1 MKHTKHKLLSSIAT
15 LFVCLAMF
23 IGSTYA
29 WFTDSASTGV
39 NKIQAGDLD
48 IVLEYYDSSTTS
60 WKEVNDTT
68 KLFDDNALWEPGH
81 TEVAYLHI
89 KNAGTL
95 DLKYKMNVNIPSE
108 TGSINQ
114 KGDPFKLS
122 DFLVFGKIS
131 MASAT
136 SFYTKDADGRAD
148 ARADAGTTMGLS
160 SWTEAGNLYAAPA
173 PSGSVNEEYVALVI
187 YMPETVGNVANH
199 KKGTAAPSIQLGVNI
214 VATQLNSESDSYGND
229 YDKDA
234 TTYPDPVYPLGFT
247 EDSFDANRVA
257 VDDKGTFYSSFQEA
271 MDVVGDNGA
280 IYLKENGTVDFA
292 THLNVTKNITIYGN
306 GTDFSGKD
314 ISIGTYA
321 APQNTETTVNIYNA
335 KNLVVWGQPD
345 GTREDVWNVNFY
357 NCSNNN
363 YNFLMYRGNE
373 TGKAKLNLTMTNCSA
388 EGFYDSIVHTS
399 ADGSIV
405 IKNCTFKNNCAPINI
420 AHKQTGSLKVSVQD
434 SKFVNCG
441 KVNPDNDYFAP
452 ARFVNNSQ
460 TGSLNVSL
468 KNNTFTGT
476 VGTNG
481 DILLGD
487 YRTGKASHKVT
498 AEIVTTD
505 PVMVKSSQNSAY
517 SYAGGTIVIPV
528 VEAASQEEL
537 VSAIENSEIGSVK
550 LGSGNYTLY
559 NVENTKTTNTS
570 LTVEGAGKDSTVFT
584 VGNMAVTDANSEGS
598 SDYSYEG
605 SEVTFKDL
613 TVSVGTGNYK
623 GFVRAKSLYFENCKI
638 VGRGSYWGVGKVV
651 FKNCEFADN
660 AGDYNLWTYA
670 GTDFTFEGC
679 TFNSSD
685 GKFVN
690 AYKEQRVDSKLD
702 FINCQFNYTGSG
714 TPTKPAVCLKSYTE
728 IIWNVTFTN
737 CTSSAATDS
746 GTSSNLYSIESGMN
760 AGTTVKIDN
769 SVVWE
774 NGAKK

>member
-1 MKHTKHKLLSSIAT
+1 MQTNRNSTRRSLLVSATALILSIAMLVGT
-15 LFVCLAMF
+15 TF
-23 IGSTYA
+23 A
-29 WFTDSASTGV
+29 WFTDSASTDV
-39 NKIQAGDLD
+39 NKIKAGNLD
-48 IVLEYYDSSTTS
+48 VQLLMYDGT
-60 WKEVNDTT
+60 ENDYIDISN
-68 KLFDDNALWEPGH
+68 DDRAIFGEGSIAQNNNAETRWEPGK
-81 TEVAYLHI
+81 TQVAYLAI
-89 KNAGTL
+89 KNNGNLA
-95 DLKYKMNVNIPSE
+95 LKYKVALDVTNVSNNLYEVMEYAITPDATNTNPVTAWTSGNSVVE
-108 TGSINQ
+108 GTQVVATDVSLPVGATH
-114 KGDPFKLS
+114 KFALS
-122 DFLVFGKIS
+122 VHMKE
-131 MASAT
+131 
-136 SFYTKDADGRAD
+136 
-148 ARADAGTTMGLS
+148 
-160 SWTEAGNLYAAPA
+160 EAGNTYQN
-173 PSGSVNEEYVALVI
+173 GEVNFDL
-187 YMPETVGNVANH
+187 TVY
-199 KKGTAAPSIQLGVNI
+199 
-214 VATQLNSESDSYGND
+214 ATQDTVENDSYGND

-234 TTYPDPVYPLGFT
+234 TYPVYPLGFT
-247 EDSFDANRVA
+247 EDSFAADKVA
-257 VDDKGTFYSSFQEA
+257 VDDKGTFYSSFEEA
-271 MDVVGDNGA
+271 MDGVEDNGA

-321 APQNTETTVNIYNA
+321 EPNNTETTVNIYNA
-335 KNLVVWGQPD
+335 KNLVVWGEPKI
-345 GTREDVWNVNFY
+345 REDVWNVNFY

-363 YNFLMYRGNE
+363 YNFLMYRGKE

-388 EGFYDSIVHTS
+388 EGFSDSIVHTS

-420 AHKQTGSLKVSVQD
+420 AHKQTGSLEVSVQD

-441 KVNPDNDYFAP
+441 KVNPADDYFAP

-498 AEIVTTD
+498 AEIETTD
-505 PVMVKSSQNSAY
+505 PVMVKSSQNPAY

-528 VEAASQEEL
+528 VQAGSQEEL
-537 VSAIENSEIGSVK
+537 VSAIKNSEIGSVK
-550 LGSGNYTLY
+550 LGSGTYTLY
-559 NVENTKTTNTS
+559 NVEPTKTKNTS

-584 VGNMAVTDANSEGS
+584 AGDMTVTNANGEGS
-598 SDYSYEG
+598 SDYSYDG

-660 AGDYNLWTYA
+660 PGDYNLWTYA
-670 GTDFTFEGC
+670 GTDVTFEGC
-679 TFNSSD
+679 TFNSSV

-702 FINCQFNYTGSG
+702 FINCQFNYTSSG
-714 TPTKPAVCLKSYTE
+714 TPEKPAVCLKSDTG

-737 CTSSAATDS
+737 CTSNAATDS
-746 GTSSNLYSIESGMN
+746 GTGSNLYSIQDGMN
-760 AGTTVKIDN
+760 PGTTVKINN

>member
-1 MKHTKHKLLSSIAT
+1 MNNTKTTKRALLSSVT
-15 LFVCLAMF
+15 AMLICVAML
-23 IGSTYA
+23 IGTTFA
-29 WFTDSASTGV
+29 WFTDSASTAV
-39 NKIQAGDLD
+39 NKIQAGKLQ
-48 IVLEYYDSSTTS
+48 IGLEMKDDSGNWVDAEGKTLQF
-60 WKEVNDTT
+60 KVNSQIPAEGTQI
-68 KLFDDNALWEPGH
+68 LWEPGC
-81 TEVAYLHI
+81 TYELPALRVVNKGNLA
-89 KNAGTL
+89 
-95 DLKYKMNVNIPSE
+95 LKYKIVISGIKGSAKLNNVIE
-108 TGSINQ
+108 WTINDAALESDHHLAAGAVSDALTI
-114 KGDPFKLS
+114 KGHMQES
-122 DFLVFGKIS
+122 
-131 MASAT
+131 
-136 SFYTKDADGRAD
+136 
-148 ARADAGTTMGLS
+148 
-160 SWTEAGNLYAAPA
+160 AGNEYM
-173 PSGSVNEEYVALVI
+173 NEKIENIAI
-187 YMPETVGNVANH
+187 TVY
-199 KKGTAAPSIQLGVNI
+199 
-214 VATQLNSESDSYGND
+214 ATQDTVENDSYGND

-234 TTYPDPVYPLGFT
+234 TYPVYPLGFT
-247 EDSFDANRVA
+247 EDSFAAGRVA
-257 VDDKGTFYSSFQEA
+257 VDNKGTFYSSFKEA
-271 MDVVGDNGA
+271 MDGVGDNGA

-335 KNLVVWGQPD
+335 KNLVVWGQPVE
-345 GTREDVWNVNFY
+345 TRADVWNVNFY
-357 NCSNNN
+357 NCTNNN

-399 ADGSIV
+399 VDGSIV

-441 KVNPDNDYFAP
+441 KVNPADDYFAP
-452 ARFVNNSQ
+452 ARFVNNSK

-498 AEIVTTD
+498 AEIETTD
-505 PVMVKSSQNSAY
+505 PVMVKSSQKPAY

-550 LGSGNYTLY
+550 LGSGEYTLY
-559 NVENTKTTNTS
+559 NVEKTKTTNTS

-584 VGNMAVTDANSEGS
+584 AGDMTVTDANGEGS

-605 SEVTFKDL
+605 SEVTFKNL

-679 TFNSSD
+679 TFNSSV

-702 FINCQFNYTGSG
+702 FINCKFNYTGSG
-714 TPTKPAVCLKSYTE
+714 TPSKPAVCLKSYTE

-737 CTSSAATDS
+737 CTSNAATDS

-760 AGTTVKIDN
+760 AGTTVKINN

>member
-1 MKHTKHKLLSSIAT
+1 MTNSKSTKRALLSSTFAI
-15 LFVCLAMF
+15 LVCVAML
-23 IGSTYA
+23 IGTTFA
-29 WFTDSASTGV
+29 WFTDTASTAV
-39 NKIQAGDLD
+39 NKIQAGNLNVTLEMQKADGTWVPAENKTLEWKTADNRAQAD
-48 IVLEYYDSSTTS
+48 I
-60 WKEVNDTT
+60 
-68 KLFDDNALWEPGH
+68 LWEPGC
-81 TEVAYLHI
+81 TYELQPVRV
-89 KNAGTL
+89 KNDGNLA
-95 DLKYKMNVNIPSE
+95 LKYKIVISGIKGSAKLNNVIE
-108 TGSINQ
+108 WTINDAALESDHHLAAGAVSDALTI
-114 KGDPFKLS
+114 KGHMQES
-122 DFLVFGKIS
+122 
-131 MASAT
+131 
-136 SFYTKDADGRAD
+136 
-148 ARADAGTTMGLS
+148 
-160 SWTEAGNLYAAPA
+160 AGNEYM
-173 PSGSVNEEYVALVI
+173 NEKIENIAI
-187 YMPETVGNVANH
+187 TVY
-199 KKGTAAPSIQLGVNI
+199 
-214 VATQLNSESDSYGND
+214 ATQDTVENDSYGND

-234 TTYPDPVYPLGFT
+234 TYPVYPLGFT
-247 EDSFDANRVA
+247 EDSFAAGRVA
-257 VDDKGTFYSSFQEA
+257 VDNKGTFYSSFKEA
-271 MDVVGDNGA
+271 MDGVGDNGA

-335 KNLVVWGQPD
+335 KNLVVWGQPV
-345 GTREDVWNVNFY
+345 GTRADVWNVNFY
-357 NCSNNN
+357 NCTNNN

-420 AHKQTGSLKVSVQD
+420 AHKQTGSLKVSVQG

-441 KVNPDNDYFAP
+441 KVNPADDYFAP
-452 ARFVNNSQ
+452 ARFVNNSK

-487 YRTGKASHKVT
+487 YRPGKASHKVT
-498 AEIVTTD
+498 AEIETTD
-505 PVMVKSSQNSAY
+505 PVMVKSSQKPAY

-550 LGSGNYTLY
+550 LGSGEYTLY
-559 NVENTKTTNTS
+559 NVKKAKTTNTS

-584 VGNMAVTDANSEGS
+584 AGDMTVTDANGEGS

-605 SEVTFKDL
+605 SEVTFKNL

-679 TFNSSD
+679 TFNSSV

-702 FINCQFNYTGSG
+702 FINCKFNYTGSG
-714 TPTKPAVCLKSYTE
+714 TPSKPAVCLKSYTG

-737 CTSSAATDS
+737 CTSNAAIDS

-760 AGTTVKIDN
+760 AGTTVKINN

>member
-1 MKHTKHKLLSSIAT
+1 MTSSKSTKRALISST
-15 LFVCLAMF
+15 LAILMCVAML
-23 IGSTYA
+23 IGTTFA
-29 WFTDSASTGV
+29 WFTDTASTAV
-39 NKIQAGDLD
+39 NKIQAGNLKVDLEMQKPDGSWESAEGKTLEWKTADNRAQTD
-48 IVLEYYDSSTTS
+48 I
-60 WKEVNDTT
+60 
-68 KLFDDNALWEPGH
+68 LWEPDC
-81 TEVAYLHI
+81 TYELQPVRV
-89 KNAGTL
+89 KNNGNLA
-95 DLKYKMNVNIPSE
+95 LKYKIVISGIKGSAKLNNVIE
-108 TGSINQ
+108 WTINDAALESDHHLAAGAVSDALTI
-114 KGDPFKLS
+114 KGHMQES
-122 DFLVFGKIS
+122 
-131 MASAT
+131 
-136 SFYTKDADGRAD
+136 
-148 ARADAGTTMGLS
+148 
-160 SWTEAGNLYAAPA
+160 AGNEYM
-173 PSGSVNEEYVALVI
+173 NEKIENIAI
-187 YMPETVGNVANH
+187 TVY
-199 KKGTAAPSIQLGVNI
+199 
-214 VATQLNSESDSYGND
+214 ATQDTVENDSYGND

-234 TTYPDPVYPLGFT
+234 TYPVYPLGFT
-247 EDSFDANRVA
+247 EDSFAAGRVA
-257 VDDKGTFYSSFQEA
+257 VDNKGTFYSSFKAA
-271 MDVVGDNGA
+271 MDGVGDNGA

-335 KNLVVWGQPD
+335 KNLVVWGQPV
-345 GTREDVWNVNFY
+345 GTRADVWNVNFY
-357 NCSNNN
+357 NCTNNN
-363 YNFLMYRGNE
+363 YNFLMYRGIE

-441 KVNPDNDYFAP
+441 KVNPADDYFAP
-452 ARFVNNSQ
+452 ARFVNNSK

-498 AEIVTTD
+498 AEIETTD
-505 PVMVKSSQNSAY
+505 PVMVKSSQKPAY

-550 LGSGNYTLY
+550 LGSGEYTLY
-559 NVENTKTTNTS
+559 NVKKTKTTNTS

-584 VGNMAVTDANSEGS
+584 AGDMTVTDANGEGS

-605 SEVTFKDL
+605 SEVTFKNL

-679 TFNSSD
+679 TFNSSV

-702 FINCQFNYTGSG
+702 FINCNFNYTGSG
-714 TPTKPAVCLKSYTE
+714 TPSKPAVCLKSFTG

-737 CTSSAATDS
+737 CTSNAATDS

-760 AGTTVKIDN
+760 AGTTVKINN

>member
-1 MKHTKHKLLSSIAT
+1 MNNTKTTKRALWSS
-15 LFVCLAMF
+15 VMAMLICVAML
-23 IGSTYA
+23 IGTTFA
-29 WFTDSASTGV
+29 WFTDSASTAV
-39 NKIQAGDLD
+39 NKIQAGT
-48 IVLEYYDSSTTS
+48 LEVGLEMKNAEGR
-60 WKEVNDTT
+60 WVNAEGETLQFKVNSQIPAEGT
-68 KLFDDNALWEPGH
+68 QILWEPGC
-81 TEVAYLHI
+81 TYELPALRVVNKGNLA
-89 KNAGTL
+89 
-95 DLKYKMNVNIPSE
+95 LKYKIVISGIKGSAKLNNVIE
-108 TGSINQ
+108 WTINDAALESDHHLAAGAVSDALTI
-114 KGDPFKLS
+114 KGHMQES
-122 DFLVFGKIS
+122 
-131 MASAT
+131 
-136 SFYTKDADGRAD
+136 
-148 ARADAGTTMGLS
+148 
-160 SWTEAGNLYAAPA
+160 AGNEYM
-173 PSGSVNEEYVALVI
+173 NEKIENIAI
-187 YMPETVGNVANH
+187 TVY
-199 KKGTAAPSIQLGVNI
+199 
-214 VATQLNSESDSYGND
+214 ATQDTVENDSYGND

-234 TTYPDPVYPLGFT
+234 TYPVYPLGFT
-247 EDSFDANRVA
+247 EDSFAAGRVA
-257 VDDKGTFYSSFQEA
+257 VDNKGTFYSSFKEA
-271 MDVVGDNGA
+271 MDGVGDNGA

-335 KNLVVWGQPD
+335 KNLVVWGQPVE
-345 GTREDVWNVNFY
+345 TRADVWNVNFY
-357 NCSNNN
+357 NCTNNN

-441 KVNPDNDYFAP
+441 KVNPADDYFAP
-452 ARFVNNSQ
+452 ARFVNNSK

-498 AEIVTTD
+498 AEIETTD
-505 PVMVKSSQNSAY
+505 PVMVKSSQKPAY

-550 LGSGNYTLY
+550 LGSGEYTLY
-559 NVENTKTTNTS
+559 NVEKTKTTNTS

-584 VGNMAVTDANSEGS
+584 AGDMTVTDANGEGS

-605 SEVTFKDL
+605 SEVTFKNL

-679 TFNSSD
+679 TFNSSV

-702 FINCQFNYTGSG
+702 FINCKFNYTGSG
-714 TPTKPAVCLKSYTE
+714 TPSKPAVCLKSYTK

-737 CTSSAATDS
+737 CTSNAATDS
-746 GTSSNLYSIESGMN
+746 VTSSNLYSIESGMN
-760 AGTTVKIDN
+760 AGTTVKINN

>member
-1 MKHTKHKLLSSIAT
+1 MNNTKTTKRALWSS
-15 LFVCLAMF
+15 VMAMLICVAML
-23 IGSTYA
+23 IGTTFA
-29 WFTDSASTGV
+29 WFTDSASTAV
-39 NKIQAGDLD
+39 NKIQAGT
-48 IVLEYYDSSTTS
+48 LEVGLEMKNAEGR
-60 WKEVNDTT
+60 WVNAEGETLQFKVNSQIPAEGT
-68 KLFDDNALWEPGH
+68 QILWEPGC
-81 TEVAYLHI
+81 TYELPALRVVNKGNLA
-89 KNAGTL
+89 
-95 DLKYKMNVNIPSE
+95 LKYKIVISGIKGSAKLNNVIE
-108 TGSINQ
+108 WTINDAALESDHHLAAGAVSDALTI
-114 KGDPFKLS
+114 KGHMQES
-122 DFLVFGKIS
+122 
-131 MASAT
+131 
-136 SFYTKDADGRAD
+136 
-148 ARADAGTTMGLS
+148 
-160 SWTEAGNLYAAPA
+160 AGNEYM
-173 PSGSVNEEYVALVI
+173 NEKIENIAI
-187 YMPETVGNVANH
+187 TVY
-199 KKGTAAPSIQLGVNI
+199 
-214 VATQLNSESDSYGND
+214 ATQDTVENDSYGND

-234 TTYPDPVYPLGFT
+234 TYPVYPLGFT
-247 EDSFDANRVA
+247 EDSFAAGRVA
-257 VDDKGTFYSSFQEA
+257 VDNKGTFYSSFKEA
-271 MDVVGDNGA
+271 MDGVGDNGA

-335 KNLVVWGQPD
+335 KNLVVWGQPVE
-345 GTREDVWNVNFY
+345 TRADVWNVNFY
-357 NCSNNN
+357 NCTNNN

-441 KVNPDNDYFAP
+441 KVNPADDYFAP
-452 ARFVNNSQ
+452 ARFVNNSK

-498 AEIVTTD
+498 AEIETTD
-505 PVMVKSSQNSAY
+505 PVMVKSSQKPAY

-550 LGSGNYTLY
+550 LGSGEYTLY
-559 NVENTKTTNTS
+559 NVEKTKTTNTS

-584 VGNMAVTDANSEGS
+584 AGDMTVTDANGEGS

-605 SEVTFKDL
+605 SEVTFKNL

-679 TFNSSD
+679 TFNSSV

-702 FINCQFNYTGSG
+702 FINCKFNYTGSG
-714 TPTKPAVCLKSYTE
+714 TPSKPAVCLKSYTK

-737 CTSSAATDS
+737 CTSNAATDS

-760 AGTTVKIDN
+760 AGTTVKINN

>member
-1 MKHTKHKLLSSIAT
+1 MQTNRNSTRRSLLVSATALILSIAMLVGT
-15 LFVCLAMF
+15 TF
-23 IGSTYA
+23 A
-29 WFTDSASTGV
+29 WFTDKVTSGR
-39 NKIQAGDLD
+39 NIIKAGNLD
-48 IVLEYYDSSTTS
+48 VTLEYFKDGTWEDVKDST
-60 WKEVNDTT
+60 D
-68 KLFDDNALWEPGH
+68 LFQTNLWEPGS
-81 TEVAYLHI
+81 TDVVYLKVSNI
-89 KNAGTL
+89 GSLA
-95 DLKYKMNVNIPSE
+95 LKYKFAVTNGVNVVDNGPI
-108 TGSINQ
+108 
-114 KGDPFKLS
+114 KLS
-122 DFLVFGKIS
+122 EILKYGIICSD
-131 MASAT
+131 AQQ
-136 SFYTKDADGRAD
+136 SFDRDA
-148 ARADAGTTMGLS
+148 ARAAV
-160 SWTEAGNLYAAPA
+160 AGNPLTLNTYTNDIHLGVGETKFYA
-173 PSGSVNEEYVALVI
+173 VVV
-187 YMPETVGNVANH
+187 YMPEETGNEANYVT
-199 KKGTAAPSIQLGVNI
+199 GTTPPSIEMGINL
-214 VATQLNSESDSYGND
+214 VATQDTVENDSYGND

-234 TTYPDPVYPLGFT
+234 TYPAVYPLGFT
-247 EDSFDANRVA
+247 EDSFDAGQVA
-257 VDDKGTFYSSFQEA
+257 VDDKGIFYSSFKDA
-271 MDVVGDNGA
+271 MDRVGDNGA

-335 KNLVVWGQPD
+335 KNLVVWGQPVE
-345 GTREDVWNVNFY
+345 TREDVWNVNFY

-363 YNFLMYRGNE
+363 YNFLMYRGQE

-388 EGFYDSIVHTS
+388 EGFRDSIVHTS

-420 AHKQTGSLKVSVQD
+420 AHKQTGSLEVSVQD

-441 KVNPDNDYFAP
+441 KVNPADDYFAP

-498 AEIVTTD
+498 AEIETTD
-505 PVMVKSSQNSAY
+505 PVMVKSSQNPAY

-528 VEAASQEEL
+528 VEADSQQEL

-550 LGSGNYTLY
+550 LGSGEYTLY
-559 NVENTKTTNTS
+559 NVANTKTTNTS
-570 LTVEGAGKDSTVFT
+570 LTVEGAGKDNTVFT
-584 VGNMAVTDANSEGS
+584 AGDMTVTDANDESS
-598 SDYSYEG
+598 SDYSYQG
-605 SEVTFKDL
+605 SEVTFKNL

-679 TFNSSD
+679 TFNSSV

-702 FINCQFNYTGSG
+702 FINCQFNYTGSD
-714 TPTKPAVCLKSYTE
+714 TPIKPAVCLKAHTG